1 MTAQHDWRTRSLGP
15 FPSGDLLLLWSGRL
29 ISQLGDRT
37 YGIAL
42 AWWVLQKTGSA
53 SAMGLVMALSLL
65 PEIVVGLFA
74 GPFIDRWD
82 RRTILVVTDLL
93 RGLAVLGV
101 TALQASGALTVG
113 GVAVAAVS
121 ISLASAFFN
130 PASQAIIPQVVPESG
145 LSRANSLHQ
154 MTNGLT
160 MVAGPLL
167 GAVAV
172 GALGFTWA
180 FAGNALSFFASGL
193 LESGLSPP
201 GPRAGAGSA
210 SLLEELREGL
220 VFLWT
225 RKPLLAVI
233 AVIGVA
239 HFFWGSFMVGLPL
252 LAKELTGDGVRNLGM
267 LQTAIGVGLVVGAAA
282 AGVGTG
288 QVPGEKGLFTRV
300 ALFGVV
306 FLSVAGLLGLPV
318 RATPPYVVAM
328 VVYGGTVAGASVL
341 WQSLLQWQTP
351 TALAGRV
358 FSVSSLVGDVSVPL
372 AYAFFGV
379 VLETQAVG
387 LVLLIDGIALLAI
400 GTTLRLRWRQL
411 APGAGGAP
419 LWIAPPREQD
429 RR

>member
-1 MTAQHDWRTRSLGP
+1 MDAHHGWRTRSLGP
-15 FPSGDLLLLWSGRL
+15 FPSGDFLLLWSGRL
-29 ISQLGDRT
+29 ISQLGDRL

-82 RRTILVVTDLL
+82 RRAILVATDLL

-101 TALQASGALTVG
+101 TAWQASGALTVG

-145 LSRANSLHQ
+145 LARANSLHQ
-154 MTNGLT
+154 IASGLT

-180 FAGNALSFFASGL
+180 FAGNALSYFASGF
-193 LESGLSPP
+193 LEAGLSPL
-201 GPRAGAGSA
+201 GPRAGAGGA
-210 SLLEELREGL
+210 SLLEELRDGL
-220 VFLWT
+220 VFLWA

-233 AVIGVA
+233 TVIGVA

-252 LAKELTGDGVRNLGM
+252 LASALTGDGVSNLGI
-267 LQTAIGVGLVVGAAA
+267 LQAAIGVGLVAGAVV
-282 AGVGTG
+282 AGLGTG
-288 QVPGEKGLFTRV
+288 QGPGEKGLFTRV
-300 ALFGVV
+300 ALFGAV
-306 FLSVAGLLGLPV
+306 FVAVAGLLGLPV
-318 RATPPYVVAM
+318 RATPPYVAAM
-328 VVYGGTVAGASVL
+328 LAYGGTVAGASVL
-341 WQSLLQWQTP
+341 WQSLLQRQTP

-358 FSVSSLVGDVSVPL
+358 FSVSSLVGEVSVPL
-372 AYAFFGV
+372 AYALFGV
-379 VLETQAVG
+379 VLETQPVG
-387 LVLLIDGIALLAI
+387 LVFLIDGIALLVI
-400 GTTLRLRWRQL
+400 GAALRLGV
-411 APGAGGAP
+411 APAR
-419 LWIAPPREQD
+419 LRTPR
-429 RR
+429 RPVP